1 MLKEEH
7 QMKQKIEERIPPITA
22 NSEELI
28 TILNDVVSKYTE
40 ELDNIMIEIKTEI
53 ISKPNP
59 AIYTIEQYFVKL
71 SSCLY
76 FMCEQVERLGV
87 YDSIS
92 KSKAQEVYNNSYLK
106 YQYGEVVNP
115 DGSPANVKKPTVA
128 ELTALSERDA
138 LYDKTLNDLYNK
150 AYKIVKNKV
159 SAAETMVST
168 LSKLLS
174 HRIQES
180 QLTTTQTGRQILNET
195 CEGEV
200 YF

>member
-1 MLKEEH
+1 
-7 QMKQKIEERIPPITA
+7 MKQKIEERIPPITT

-40 ELDNIMIEIKTEI
+40 DLDKVMTAIKTEI

-59 AIYTIEQYFVKL
+59 AIYTIEKYFLEL

-76 FMCEQVERLGV
+76 FVCEQVEKLGI
-87 YDSIS
+87 YESIS
-92 KSKAQEVYNNSYLK
+92 KSKAQETYNRSYLR
-106 YQYGEVVNP
+106 YQYGEVVNA
-115 DGSPANVKKPTVA
+115 DGSPAQVKKLTVA
-128 ELTALSERDA
+128 ELTALSEQDA
-138 LYDKTLNDLYNK
+138 LYDKTLNDLYSK

-180 QLTTTQTGRQILNET
+180 QLTTTQTGRKILNEGF
-195 CEGEV
+195 EGEV

>member
-1 MLKEEH
+1 
-7 QMKQKIEERIPPITA
+7 MKKKIEERIPPITA

-28 TILNDVVSKYTE
+28 SILDNVVTQYTQ
-40 ELDNIMIEIKTEI
+40 ELDRVMMNVKSEI
-53 ISKPNP
+53 ISNPNP
-59 AIYTIEQYFVKL
+59 AIYTIEKYFLEL

-115 DGSPANVKKPTVA
+115 DSSPANVKKPTVA

-180 QLTTTQTGRQILNET
+180 QLTTTQTGRQILNESI
-195 CEGEV
+195 EGEV

>member
-1 MLKEEH
+1 MKE
-7 QMKQKIEERIPPITA
+7 QIEERIP
-22 NSEELI
+22 
-28 TILNDVVSKYTE
+28 TIKTMGKDVEDIISTVVSEYTAD
-40 ELDNIMIEIKTEI
+40 LDEIMHGIERDILQTA
-53 ISKPNP
+53 NP
-59 AIYTIEQYFVKL
+59 AIYTIEQYFLNL

-106 YQYGEVVNP
+106 YQYGEAVNP

-128 ELTALSERDA
+128 ELTAMSENDS
-138 LYDKTLNDLYNK
+138 LYDRTVNDLYNK

-159 SAAETMVST
+159 SAAETMIST
-168 LSKLLS
+168 LSKILS

-180 QLTTTQTGRQILNET
+180 QMTVTQTGKRILNE
-195 CEGEV
+195 EV
-200 YF
+200 VF

>member
-1 MLKEEH
+1 
-7 QMKQKIEERIPPITA
+7 MKKKIEERIPPITA

-28 TILNDVVSKYTE
+28 SILDNVVTQYTQ
-40 ELDNIMIEIKTEI
+40 ELDRVMTNIKSEI

-59 AIYTIEQYFVKL
+59 AIYTIEKYFLEL

-106 YQYGEVVNP
+106 YQYGEAVNP

-180 QLTTTQTGRQILNET
+180 QLTTTQTGRQILNESI
-195 CEGEV
+195 EGEV

>member
-1 MLKEEH
+1 
-7 QMKQKIEERIPPITA
+7 MKKKIEERIPPITA

-28 TILNDVVSKYTE
+28 SILDNVVTQYTQ
-40 ELDNIMIEIKTEI
+40 ELDRVMMNVKSEI
-53 ISKPNP
+53 ISNPNP
-59 AIYTIEQYFVKL
+59 AIYTIEKYFLEL

-180 QLTTTQTGRQILNET
+180 QLTTTQTGRQILNESI
-195 CEGEV
+195 EGEV